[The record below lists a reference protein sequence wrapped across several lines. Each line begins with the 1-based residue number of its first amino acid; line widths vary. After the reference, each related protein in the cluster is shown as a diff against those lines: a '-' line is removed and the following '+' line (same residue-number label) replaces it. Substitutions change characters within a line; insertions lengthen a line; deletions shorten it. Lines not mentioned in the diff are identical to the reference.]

1 MLETESRQQTE
12 TTKEE
17 LVKSVVKALLSKN
30 FLVDEKIISQVQQKI
45 NDSEI
50 PEGMMKEGTN
60 QNVFVSTIVNEILYP
75 RKETSFADLDEET
88 IHLCSIPTSIEVL
101 YPYLKKPKKADVP
114 NFVQYFKKRY
124 EGIKQILST
133 RPDLSAMTSIS
144 RIKSKTDKE
153 QISLVGMISEK
164 AETKNGNIILTV
176 EDPTGEIKVLLGKD
190 KKEVKEIGD
199 DLVLDD
205 IIGVKG
211 QSTGE
216 IVFANSVFLPEIPQT
231 KEYKKCPDEIYACFL
246 SDIHIGS
253 KQFLK
258 DNFEK
263 FLRWIRGEAGDE
275 SQKEIAA
282 RIKYIFIAGDL
293 VDGVGIYPGQEK
305 DLDVKDI
312 FEQYKLCF
320 NYLDKIPK
328 DKTII
333 VSVGNHDAGRMSE
346 PQPPLNEKFRS
357 GADFSNFVFV
367 NNPGTVKIHKSEK
380 FEGFTCLLYHGY
392 SFDYYVANVNSIRN
406 NGGYDRADLIMKFLL
421 QRRHLAPS
429 YTSTLYNI
437 DNLEDPLIIR
447 DLPDFFITGHIHKT
461 AVSNYKNITM
471 VSGSTWQ
478 DKTEFQEKLGHKPE
492 PCRVPIVNL
501 NTRDIKIIRF

>member
-1 MLETESRQQTE
+1 MQQAEPNQEKIEKTEKYPRDFA
-12 TTKEE
+12 
-17 LVKSVVKALLSKN
+17 VKLIVKLLLSKN
-30 FLVDEKIISQVQQKI
+30 ILIDEKTISQVNEKVSAVEL
-45 NDSEI
+45 NDVVDI
-50 PEGMMKEGTN
+50 
-60 QNVFVSTIVNEILYP
+60 NVFAASIVNEILYP
-75 RKETSFADLDEET
+75 RKDKSFDADDEEQT
-88 IHLCSIPTSIEVL
+88 HFCGIPTSVEVL
-101 YPYLKKPKKADVP
+101 YPYNKKPKKADVSC
-114 NFVQYFKKRY
+114 FVQYFKKRY
-124 EGIKQILST
+124 DGIKQILAA
-133 RPDLSAMTSIS
+133 RPDLNAITSIS
-144 RIKSKTDKE
+144 RIKSKVDKE
-153 QISLVGMISEK
+153 QVSLVGMISEK

-190 KKEVKEIGD
+190 KKDVKEIAI

-205 IIGVKG
+205 IIGIKG

-216 IVFANSVFLPEIPQT
+216 IVFANSIFLPEVPQT
-231 KEYKKCPDEIYACFL
+231 KEYKKCSDEIYACFL
-246 SDIHIGS
+246 SDIHAGS

-258 DNFEK
+258 ENFEK

-275 SQKEIAA
+275 AQKEIAA

-328 DKTII
+328 DKII
-333 VSVGNHDAGRMSE
+333 ILSQGNHDAGRLSE
-346 PQPPLNEKFRS
+346 PQPPLHEKFRQ

-367 NNPGTVKIHKSEK
+367 NNPGTVRIHKSK
-380 FEGFTCLLYHGY
+380 NFEGFTCLLYHGY

-429 YTSTLYNI
+429 YTSTLYNV
-437 DNLEDPLIIR
+437 DELEDPLIIKE
-447 DLPDFFITGHIHKT
+447 LPDFFITGHIHKT